1 MFLLPG
7 AMIGISEYNN
17 IRNVILQKNYLVISL
32 YMNVLWPIRD
42 NHRKHAKNVKKV
54 FDGLKSLYKQEL
66 SKIDMYTIIAHSV
79 GGKVGLL
86 VASIIDSR
94 RVSSVLAL
102 DPVDINSVEFTNK
115 RGSNLSLPSNSG
127 DNEKDSTSLG
137 IAITATCSDEKAALE
152 DDFVHIDSKEQSDMN
167 TTTNIVLTCTD
178 GGRGIPKAHNAHS
191 IHILHPATTYYHHKH
206 AGHMAYCDN
215 GGGSWAGKLMP
226 DIGTSEG
233 NDKAREST
241 YELIRQILD

>member
-1 MFLLPG
+1 M
-7 AMIGISEYNN
+7 
-17 IRNVILQKNYLVISL
+17 
-32 YMNVLWPIRD
+32 YMNVLWPIRN

-54 FDGLKSLYKQEL
+54 FDGLKSIYKEEL
-66 SKIDMYTIIAHSV
+66 SKINLYTIIGHSV

-115 RGSNLSLPSNSG
+115 HGSNLSLPSNGG
-127 DNEKDSTSLG
+127 DDEKDSTSLG
-137 IAITATCSDEKAALE
+137 IAITATCSDEKAANE
-152 DDFVHIDSKEQSDMN
+152 DDFVQIESEERSEN
-167 TTTNIVLTCTD
+167 TNIVLTCTD
-178 GGRGIPKAHNAHS
+178 GGRGIPKAHNAYS
-191 IHILHPATTYYHHKH
+191 MHILHPATTYYHHKH

-215 GGGSWAGKLMP
+215 GGGRWAGKLMP

>member
-1 MFLLPG
+1 
-7 AMIGISEYNN
+7 
-17 IRNVILQKNYLVISL
+17 
-32 YMNVLWPIRD
+32 MNVLWPIRD

-54 FDGLKSLYKQEL
+54 FDGLKSIYKQEL
-66 SKIDMYTIIAHSV
+66 SKIDMYTIIGHSV
-79 GGKVGLL
+79 GGKVSLL

-137 IAITATCSDEKAALE
+137 IAITETCSDEKAALE

-191 IHILHPATTYYHHKH
+191 IHILHPVTTYYHHKN

-215 GGGSWAGKLMP
+215 GGGRWAGKFMP
-226 DIGTSEG
+226 VIGTSEG